1 LIGACIAAIPIGLK
15 FRFWRANMPVK
26 GQEPFEEDLEWLKFG
41 REIIKDSPR
50 VLDEAAKGFLALGST
65 LLTVYT
71 GALALFKLNENASG
85 PESWAIICI
94 PIVLWL
100 SCISCLAYVYF
111 PERCNFHTKSPSEI
125 EKVTMDVSRKKS
137 LRLKIG
143 LVLFVAALAS
153 TSISVVWLSAQVS
166 SQSQQVQTVQFVI
179 PMDKNES
186 SQNISMF
193 FENGIHNATTIA
205 LLEERNKTGSMHLH
219 NKTAG
224 YSRRSRVKVTAS

>member
-50 VLDEAAKGFLALGST
+50 VLDETAKGFLALGST

-71 GALALFKLNENASG
+71 GALALFKLNEKASA

-100 SCISCLAYVYF
+100 ICISCLAYVYF
-111 PERCNFHTKSPSEI
+111 PDRCNFHTNSPSEI
-125 EKVTMDVSRKKS
+125 EKVTRDISRKKS

-143 LVLFVAALAS
+143 SVLFVAALAA
-153 TSISVVWLSAQVS
+153 TSISIVWLGAQVS

-179 PMDKNES
+179 PVDKNAS
-186 SQNISMF
+186 SQNIAMF
-193 FENGIHNATTIA
+193 FENRTKKATTIA

>member
-1 LIGACIAAIPIGLK
+1 
-15 FRFWRANMPVK
+15 MPVQ
-26 GQEPFEEDLEWLKFG
+26 GQEPFEEDLEWLKYG

-71 GALALFKLNENASG
+71 GALALFKLNEKASA

-100 SCISCLAYVYF
+100 LCISCLAYVYF
-111 PERCNFHTKSPSEI
+111 PDRCNFHTNSPSEI
-125 EKVTMDVSRKKS
+125 EKVTRDISQKKS

-143 LVLFVAALAS
+143 SVLFVAALAA
-153 TSISVVWLSAQVS
+153 TSISIVWLGAQVS

-179 PMDKNES
+179 PVDKNAS

-193 FENGIHNATTIA
+193 FENRTQKATSLA
-205 LLEERNKTGSMHLH
+205 LLEKRNQTASRHLH

-224 YSRRSRVKVTAS
+224 YSRRSLVKVTAS

>member
-1 LIGACIAAIPIGLK
+1 
-15 FRFWRANMPVK
+15 MPVQ

-50 VLDEAAKGFLALGST
+50 VLDETAKGFLALGST

-71 GALALFKLNENASG
+71 GALALFKLNEKASG

-100 SCISCLAYVYF
+100 LCISCLAYVYF
-111 PERCNFHTKSPSEI
+111 PDRCNFHTNSPSEI
-125 EKVTMDVSRKKS
+125 EKVTRDISRKKS

-143 LVLFVAALAS
+143 SVLFVAALAA
-153 TSISVVWLSAQVS
+153 TSISIVWLGAQVS

-179 PMDKNES
+179 PVDKNAS

-193 FENGIHNATTIA
+193 FENRTQKATTIA

>member
-15 FRFWRANMPVK
+15 FRFWRANMPVQ

-50 VLDEAAKGFLALGST
+50 VLDETAKGFLALGST

-71 GALALFKLNENASG
+71 GALALFKLNEKASG

-100 SCISCLAYVYF
+100 LCISCLAYVYF
-111 PERCNFHTKSPSEI
+111 PDRCNFHTNSPSEI
-125 EKVTMDVSRKKS
+125 EKITRDISRKKS
-137 LRLKIG
+137 FRLKIG
-143 LVLFVAALAS
+143 SVLFVAALAA
-153 TSISVVWLSAQVS
+153 TSISIVWLGAQVS

-179 PMDKNES
+179 PVDKNAS

-193 FENGIHNATTIA
+193 FENRTQKATTIA

>member
-1 LIGACIAAIPIGLK
+1 
-15 FRFWRANMPVK
+15 MPVQ

-50 VLDEAAKGFLALGST
+50 VLDETAKGFLALGST

-71 GALALFKLNENASG
+71 GALALFKLNEKASA

-100 SCISCLAYVYF
+100 ICISCLAYVYF
-111 PERCNFHTKSPSEI
+111 PDRCNFHTNSPSEI
-125 EKVTMDVSRKKS
+125 EKVTRDISRKKS

-143 LVLFVAALAS
+143 SVLFVAALAA
-153 TSISVVWLSAQVS
+153 TSISIVWLGAQVS

-179 PMDKNES
+179 PVDKNAS

-193 FENGIHNATTIA
+193 FENRTQKATTIA

>member
-1 LIGACIAAIPIGLK
+1 
-15 FRFWRANMPVK
+15 
-26 GQEPFEEDLEWLKFG
+26 
-41 REIIKDSPR
+41 
-50 VLDEAAKGFLALGST
+50 
-65 LLTVYT
+65 LTVYT
-71 GALALFKLNENASG
+71 GALALFKLNEKASA

-100 SCISCLAYVYF
+100 ICISCLAYVYF
-111 PERCNFHTKSPSEI
+111 PDRCNFHTNSPSEI
-125 EKVTMDVSRKKS
+125 EKITRDISRKKS
-137 LRLKIG
+137 FRLKIG
-143 LVLFVAALAS
+143 SVLFVAALAA
-153 TSISVVWLSAQVS
+153 TSISIVWLGAQVS

-179 PMDKNES
+179 PVDKNAS